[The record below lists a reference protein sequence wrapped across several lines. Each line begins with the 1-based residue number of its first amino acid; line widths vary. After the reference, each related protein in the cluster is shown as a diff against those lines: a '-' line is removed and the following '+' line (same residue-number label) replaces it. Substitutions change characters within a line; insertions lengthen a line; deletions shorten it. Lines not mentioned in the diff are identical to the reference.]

1 MEAKA
6 VGKYVRVAP
15 RKARVVVNLIRGKYV
30 DDAVE
35 QLRFTDKGAAGPVGK
50 VLGSAIANARGL
62 FDANSESL
70 YIKDAFVNQGPTLRR
85 WRPRAMGRATRI
97 NKCTSHITVVVA
109 ER

>member
-6 VGKYVRVAP
+6 IARFVRVAP
-15 RKARVVVNLIRGKYV
+15 RKARVVAKLIREKYV
-30 DDAVE
+30 DEALE
-35 QLRFTDKGAAGPVGK
+35 QLRFTDKGAADPVGK
-50 VLGSAIANARGL
+50 VLKSAIANAKGL
-62 FDANSESL
+62 FDAAPERL
-70 YIKDAFVNQGPTLRR
+70 FVKDAFVNQGPTLKR